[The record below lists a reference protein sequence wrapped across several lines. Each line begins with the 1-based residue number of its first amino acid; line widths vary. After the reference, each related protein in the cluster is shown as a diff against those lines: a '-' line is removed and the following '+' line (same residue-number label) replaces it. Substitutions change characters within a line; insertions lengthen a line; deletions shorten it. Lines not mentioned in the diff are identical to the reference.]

1 MMKNLWFVSSFILV
15 LISCNPFICKNIQ
28 TNNGAN
34 INAAVS
40 FSDTL
45 AARRYKAKINY
56 KTTEIT
62 GILICKKINNS
73 TLAGVFI
80 NEFGIKGFD
89 FTLTETGAKMGYV
102 FKNLDKWYIRK
113 TLERDLHFM
122 FSMPKVGSICT
133 INDTAVYVV
142 PVNRNLRYVYHLTN
156 EKKMARIE
164 MWKGGRII
172 ATKMQYTNELSKN
185 VLNMRHT
192 DGVLSYKFCEINKT
206 Q

>member
-45 AARRYKAKINY
+45 AVRRYKAKINY

-102 FKNLDKWYIRK
+102 FKNLDKWYIRNILRRNRCLGRVVDI
-113 TLERDLHFM
+113 LEASGAFD
-122 FSMPKVGSICT
+122 PGSS
-133 INDTAVYVV
+133 
-142 PVNRNLRYVYHLTN
+142 P
-156 EKKMARIE
+156 
-164 MWKGGRII
+164 GR
-172 ATKMQYTNELSKN
+172 
-185 VLNMRHT
+185 
-192 DGVLSYKFCEINKT
+192 GVLFSRPNFCSY
-206 Q
+206 

>member
-15 LISCNPFICKNIQ
+15 LISCNSFICKNIQ

-34 INAAVS
+34 KNAAVS

-45 AARRYKAKINY
+45 AVRRYKAKINY

-62 GILICKKINNS
+62 GILLCKKINNS
-73 TLAGVFI
+73 TLAGVFV

-89 FTLTETGAKMGYV
+89 FTLTENGVKMGYV

-113 TLERDLHFM
+113 TLETDLHFL
-122 FSMPKVGSICT
+122 FSMQKLGSMCT
-133 INDTAVYVV
+133 INDSVVYVV
-142 PVNRNLRYVYHLTN
+142 PVNRNLRYAYHLAN
-156 EKKMARIE
+156 KMGMVRVD
-164 MWKGGRII
+164 MYKGGRII
-172 ATKMQYTNELSKN
+172 ETTKQYINELSEN
-185 VLNMRHT
+185 VLTMRHT
-192 DGVLSYKFCEINKT
+192 NGMLSYEFCEINKT

>member
-15 LISCNPFICKNIQ
+15 LISCNSFIYKNIQ
-28 TNNGAN
+28 TNNGVN
-34 INAAVS
+34 KKVAVS
-40 FSDTL
+40 FSDTITV
-45 AARRYKAKINY
+45 RRYKAKINY

-113 TLERDLHFM
+113 TLETDLHFL
-122 FSMPKVGSICT
+122 FSRPKVGSMCT
-133 INDTAVYVV
+133 INDTAVYIV
-142 PVNRNLRYVYHLTN
+142 PVTNKLRYAYHLAN
-156 EKKMARIE
+156 ESGKERID
-164 MWKGGRII
+164 MYKGSRKT
-172 ATKMQYTNELSKN
+172 AAMVHYTNELSEN
-185 VLNMRHT
+185 VLSMRHT
-192 DGVLSYKFCEINKT
+192 DGVLSYEFCEINKV